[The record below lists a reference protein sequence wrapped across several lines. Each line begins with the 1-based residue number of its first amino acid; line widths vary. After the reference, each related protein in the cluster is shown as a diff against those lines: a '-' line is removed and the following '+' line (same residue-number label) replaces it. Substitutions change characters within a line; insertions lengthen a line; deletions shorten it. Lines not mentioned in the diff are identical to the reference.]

1 MERGLVV
8 PTPHLPD
15 CQTAFLGSCQYLRSR
30 LFLGGLQY
38 MSRKVTEDAGEIDA
52 LSMLT
57 TPAGFP
63 RTCNGKLA
71 KGAGVGREAA

>member
-1 MERGLVV
+1 
-8 PTPHLPD
+8 
-15 CQTAFLGSCQYLRSR
+15 
-30 LFLGGLQY
+30 

>member
-1 MERGLVV
+1 
-8 PTPHLPD
+8 
-15 CQTAFLGSCQYLRSR
+15 
-30 LFLGGLQY
+30 

-63 RTCNGKLA
+63 RTCNGELA
-71 KGAGVGREAA
+71 KGAGGGEGGRQPDVYWPGLVSVRL